1 MDLSLRATVATEC
14 QPDLLAYKPSQARVG
29 ELQLLNII
37 KMKPNIIE
45 MNLWV
50 AAELHRLYVD
60 YYVTM

>member
-14 QPDLLAYKPSQARVG
+14 QPDLFASKPSQARGG
-29 ELQLLNII
+29 ELQILKNI
-37 KMKPNIIE
+37 KMITSIIE
-45 MNLWV
+45 LLWV

>member
-14 QPDLLAYKPSQARVG
+14 QPDLFSSKPSQARGG
-29 ELQLLNII
+29 ELQLLNI
-37 KMKPNIIE
+37 KMITSIIE
-45 MNLWV
+45 LLWV

>member
-14 QPDLLAYKPSQARVG
+14 QPDLSSSKPSQARGG
-29 ELQLLNII
+29 EFGII
-37 KMKPNIIE
+37 NNRCFAKK
-45 MNLWV
+45 LWV

>member
-14 QPDLLAYKPSQARVG
+14 QPDLFASKPSQARGG
-29 ELQLLNII
+29 ELKKYKNTSSNIFENLL
-37 KMKPNIIE
+37 
-45 MNLWV
+45 V

>member
-14 QPDLLAYKPSQARVG
+14 QPDLFASKPSQARGG
-29 ELQLLNII
+29 EFGIILI
-37 KMKPNIIE
+37 KMVTNITK
-45 MNLWV
+45 NLWV